1 MSVILAT
8 VRKELISYLFSPV
21 AYVIAVVL
29 YFARG
34 VEVYNLVLYASQS
47 HLDTTTF
54 ASYYIVQGNTAYM
67 FFVLVPP
74 ILTMRCF
81 AEEKRTGSLEVLM
94 TAPVRDLEIV
104 IGKWGA
110 ACVFFA
116 LLWLPTLPILTLLS
130 SDWMLG
136 QTVTYGIV
144 ASSYFGLFLLGSMLL
159 AVGIFTSSLT
169 DNVLLAAIIAMI
181 FNVMMIM
188 APGFIHPRLVDWF
201 GEHYLVTAFVEQTSV
216 FDHLRH
222 WFGRGMI
229 DSSKVMFYLGGCG
242 LFLFLTVRSLESR
255 KWK

>member
-1 MSVILAT
+1 MGVILAT
-8 VRKELISYLFSPV
+8 VKKELISYLFSPV

-34 VEVYNLVLYASQS
+34 VEIYNLVLFAAES

-54 ASYYIVQGNTAYM
+54 ATYYAVQGNTAYL

-94 TAPVRDLEIV
+94 TAPVRDIEIV
-104 IGKWGA
+104 VGKWVA
-110 ACVFFA
+110 AVVFFGM
-116 LLWLPTLPILTLLS
+116 LWLPTLPILTLLS
-130 SDWMLG
+130 SDFMLD
-136 QTVTYGIV
+136 QSISYGIV
-144 ASSYFGLFLLGSMLL
+144 LSSYVGLFLLGSMLL
-159 AVGIFTSSLT
+159 SVGIFTSSLT

-188 APGFIHPRLVDWF
+188 APGFVHPRLEEWF
-201 GEHYLVTAFVEQTSV
+201 GDTYMVNAFIEQTSV

-229 DSSKVMFYLGGCG
+229 DSSKVMFYLGGCA

-255 KWK
+255 KWQ